1 MPCPTGYGDWKAET
15 VNGLV
20 AAGELARVAS
30 GPAWM
35 RGRVARLRHKAET
48 IEPMDFISGDDECL
62 LGVQLKLKY
71 VT

>member
-20 AAGELARVAS
+20 AAGELARVAR

-35 RGRVARLRHKAET
+35 RGRVARLRHKAEMM
-48 IEPMDFISGDDECL
+48 EPKDFIFGDDECL
-62 LGVQLKLKY
+62 LALRLEY
-71 VT
+71 IM

>member
-15 VNGLV
+15 VKGLV

-48 IEPMDFISGDDECL
+48 IEPIGL
-62 LGVQLKLKY
+62 HVWGR
-71 VT
+71 